1 MNYSIHTVGLR
12 KEFKTHIE
20 FDKMLKRLYSM
31 SKGRFPIFQSN
42 NEWYAEMFK
51 GRGIRIIMRRTK
63 IGGYFIVI
71 ISLNDLLGND
81 DKLSLI
87 DPMYL
92 QKSISTADEMLTAEL
107 GDEYSINHLEL
118 SRVDYCIN
126 VDVGSSANVSA
137 YIMQLYRSDMK
148 KGYKIIGLENPD
160 FDSNK
165 GFTAKNHTAGTE
177 ISFYDKQKQLE
188 QRKYECSE
196 QAAGILRIELRL
208 SRRKTVLEH
217 TPGCS
222 DNKERIE
229 YCMCRSREEI
239 LTIVRQLV
247 PDGDYYTMKKAQ
259 KIITKSVADKK
270 LRERMITMLQL
281 TKKLGSIRLA
291 KKEMLQAYPKMKHE
305 YFNRMMEEFR
315 GIEVNV
321 ITLGKSLNIR
331 RLPSL
336 FRYLQ

>member
-1 MNYSIHTVGLR
+1 
-12 KEFKTHIE
+12 
-20 FDKMLKRLYSM
+20 M

-126 VDVGSSANVSA
+126 VDVGSSENVSA
-137 YIMQLYRSDMK
+137 YIMQLYRSNMK

-160 FDSNK
+160 FDSRK
-165 GFTAKNHTAGTE
+165 GFTARNHTAGTE

-270 LRERMITMLQL
+270 LRERMTEMLRI
-281 TKKLGSIRLA
+281 TKKCCSIRLA
-291 KKEMLQAYPKMKHE
+291 KKELFIAYPKMKHE
-305 YFNRMMEEFR
+305 YFNMMMGEFEK
-315 GIEVNV
+315 INLNPVV
-321 ITLGKSLNIR
+321 LSKSMNSSTSV
-331 RLPSL
+331 SL
-336 FRYLQ
+336 YNYL

>member
-20 FDKMLKRLYSM
+20 FDKMLKRLYS
-31 SKGRFPIFQSN
+31 
-42 NEWYAEMFK
+42 MFK

-126 VDVGSSANVSA
+126 VDVGSSENVSA
-137 YIMQLYRSDMK
+137 YIMQLYQSNMK

-160 FDSNK
+160 FDSRK
-165 GFTAKNHTAGTE
+165 GFTARNHTAGTE

-270 LRERMITMLQL
+270 LRERMTEMLRL
-281 TKKLGSIRLA
+281 TKKCCSIRLA
-291 KKEMLQAYPKMKHE
+291 KKELFIAYPKMKHE
-305 YFNRMMEEFR
+305 YFNMMMGEFEK
-315 GIEVNV
+315 INLNPVV
-321 ITLGKSLNIR
+321 LSKSMNSSTIV
-331 RLPSL
+331 SL
-336 FRYLQ
+336 YNYL

>member
-126 VDVGSSANVSA
+126 VDVGSSENVSA
-137 YIMQLYRSDMK
+137 YIMQLYQSNMK

-160 FDSNK
+160 FDSRK
-165 GFTAKNHTAGTE
+165 GFTARNHTAGTE

-270 LRERMITMLQL
+270 LRERMTEMLRL
-281 TKKLGSIRLA
+281 TKKCCSIRLA
-291 KKEMLQAYPKMKHE
+291 KKELFIAYPKMKHE
-305 YFNRMMEEFR
+305 YFNMMMGEFEK
-315 GIEVNV
+315 INLNPVV
-321 ITLGKSLNIR
+321 LSKSMNSSTIV
-331 RLPSL
+331 SL
-336 FRYLQ
+336 YNYL